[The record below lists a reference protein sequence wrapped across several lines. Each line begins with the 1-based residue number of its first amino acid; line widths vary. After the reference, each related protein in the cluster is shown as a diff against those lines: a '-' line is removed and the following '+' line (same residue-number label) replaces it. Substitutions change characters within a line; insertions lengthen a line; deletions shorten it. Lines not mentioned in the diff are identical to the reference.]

1 MKDSK
6 KKIRPGFEML
16 VNNFSAGIIGFILI
30 ILAFLAVGPVVSSL
44 TDAIGVGVQAI
55 IDAKLLPIANIL
67 IEPAKVLFLNNAL
80 NHGIF
85 TPLGTEQV
93 AETGKSIL
101 FLLETN
107 PGPGL
112 GILLAYSIFGKGSA
126 KSSAPGAII
135 IHFLGGIHEI
145 YFPYVMMKP
154 MLFFAAIAG
163 GVTGTFTFQLL
174 GAGLSAAASPGSI
187 IAILAMTPRG
197 GYLPVLAGVLMATI
211 ASFLVAAIILR
222 TDKSEGD
229 SLESAQAATQAAKAE
244 SKVKKLQHQV
254 MLKLSLQKKFNKLSL
269 LVTLVWEVRLWELQ
283 SYVTKLKK
291 LDLIFQYLTKQFQI

>member
-1 MKDSK
+1 
-6 KKIRPGFEML
+6 ML

-44 TDAIGVGVQAI
+44 TDAIGVGVQAVI
-55 IDAKLLPIANIL
+55 NAKLLPIANIL

-126 KSSAPGAII
+126 KSSTLGAII
-135 IHFLGGIHEI
+135 IHFLGDIHEI

-211 ASFLVAAIILR
+211 
-222 TDKSEGD
+222 GH
-229 SLESAQAATQAAKAE
+229 SL
-244 SKVKKLQHQV
+244 
-254 MLKLSLQKKFNKLSL
+254 
-269 LVTLVWEVRLWELQ
+269 
-283 SYVTKLKK
+283 
-291 LDLIFQYLTKQFQI
+291 